1 MEKKSY
7 LVLCF
12 YKNQLIEKPYIV
24 LEESEAAAMNLVVR
38 TDLAVKGLLKPD
50 IDLMVFD
57 IENDCIYLGTP
68 NEDDLKRLAEDSG
81 NGCYCPNGEACD
93 HYMFGGCTFECCG
106 GGDDA
111 PNDPPEGFD
120 DVPERI
126 YSASE
131 LIFAVAEAGDFAATE
146 FIAFLM
152 LREEWEKYSGEGKL
166 DYPTDLGGHNVDNA
180 ALEAGGLCVGELME
194 SIFEVHRGSSKHEI
208 ITNMLEAGFG
218 YAQAYQDKVDSKE
231 DWG

>member
-1 MEKKSY
+1 MKKSFLILAY
-7 LVLCF
+7 
-12 YKNQLIEKPYIV
+12 YKKQLIEKPYIV
-24 LEESEAAAMNLVVR
+24 LEESEIEALNLVVR

-50 IDLMVFD
+50 IQFMAFD
-57 IENDCIYLGTP
+57 IEKDCIYLGSP
-68 NEDDLKRLAEDSG
+68 NEDDLNQLAEDSG
-81 NGCYCPNGEACD
+81 NGCSCPKGEACD
-93 HYMFGGCTFECCG
+93 HYMFGGCAFECSRD
-106 GGDDA
+106 GDEA

-166 DYPTDLGGHNVDNA
+166 DYPTDLGGHNVDNV

-218 YAQAYQDKVDSKE
+218 YIQSYQDKIDSKE

>member
-1 MEKKSY
+1 MKKSFLILAY
-7 LVLCF
+7 
-12 YKNQLIEKPYIV
+12 YKKQLIEKPYIV
-24 LEESEAAAMNLVVR
+24 LEESEMDALNLVVR

-50 IDLMVFD
+50 IQFMAFD
-57 IENDCIYLGTP
+57 IEKDCIYLGSP
-68 NEDDLKRLAEDSG
+68 DEDDLNQLAEDSG
-81 NGCYCPNGEACD
+81 NGCSCPKGEACD
-93 HYMFGGCTFECCG
+93 NYMFGGCAFECSRD
-106 GGDDA
+106 GDEA

-166 DYPTDLGGHNVDNA
+166 DYPTDLGGHNVDNV

-218 YAQAYQDKVDSKE
+218 YVQSYQDKVDSKE